1 MPVGNA
7 LHVGQVVS
15 YDAGLRQWQI
25 DFPTL
30 SATPTN
36 FGADD
41 MARYGP
47 PNTTCPPQPG
57 TSEHTIAAYL
67 RGRAPGPAW
76 FASAPMIS
84 PYRRRLWAKLST
96 NSDFAICRGKRGC
109 VAHQACSCTAG
120 TQAHA
125 LEDTAHVCFECEY
138 YTTTRPPLLAA
149 AQKWCRETGT
159 PPGKAG
165 LASAIHWAAT
175 NCMPPGAATHCQDAG
190 RTCRCRRGR
199 PPKQRR
205 CLLRQGH
212 VHPIQQIQD
221 QLGHEHGRCPS
232 ASRRS
237 LDLEC
242 PSQSAAL

>member
-1 MPVGNA
+1 
-7 LHVGQVVS
+7 
-15 YDAGLRQWQI
+15 
-25 DFPTL
+25 
-30 SATPTN
+30 
-36 FGADD
+36 
-41 MARYGP
+41 
-47 PNTTCPPQPG
+47 
-57 TSEHTIAAYL
+57 
-67 RGRAPGPAW
+67 
-76 FASAPMIS
+76 MIS

-175 NCMPPGAATHCQDAG
+175 NCMPPTGRRHPLPG

-221 QLGHEHGRCPS
+221 QLGHEHGHGRCPS
-232 ASRRS
+232 ASCRS
-237 LDLEC
+237 LDLGC